1 MIAAAACALLAL
13 AQAPAP
19 AQAPVPPPPPDR
31 PAHGEGSNPDIDRRD
46 ASRAARED
54 ELVADL
60 VPGPISAE
68 AIRTMA
74 RELGAA
80 KGPSEAI
87 DALVTQYESQVAKE
101 HARAL
106 LQVRG
111 RLGAGYRAAV
121 ATGTLDPVPGPELT
135 ALLDA
140 SASWRRTLAAA
151 DDALLR
157 RIALMRTTD
166 ATRCAGILAYE
177 RAVERDDVPAW
188 DAGAALRLPDLLD
201 EARLD
206 ASERRRVE
214 DALERHWSAIAQA
227 IAARRAVIAE
237 ADLERARLRESW
249 GPAWQLTATEQQAD
263 ERLRQLDKVGARE
276 RATEAPLRDANR
288 AASAALLR
296 MLAPEAGDRVRDAAD
311 RTLWPW
317 LFEAER
323 SLADAV
329 ARVTALAGPSF
340 GDPLAAMLHE
350 LDVRLAATRRELGKR
365 ASRAEELGTIVAA
378 SEAGTP
384 AADLVPLLE
393 AQVRL
398 QELLLRRL
406 RLVADAAVRMQQACA
421 AEPRAKAILDE
432 RVDSA
437 RARARAIAWEMRGI
451 AGRLAELN
459 APLPDDLPMPEEPTP
474 AAPAP
479 R

>member
-13 AQAPAP
+13 AQAPGTAP
-19 AQAPVPPPPPDR
+19 APVPPPAPDR
-31 PAHGEGSNPDIDRRD
+31 PAHGEGSNPDVDRRD
-46 ASRAARED
+46 ASRAAREE
-54 ELVADL
+54 ELVSDL
-60 VPGPISAE
+60 VPRPISPE
-68 AIRTMA
+68 AIRAMA
-74 RELGAA
+74 LELGAA

-87 DALVTQYESQVAKE
+87 DALIAQYDSQAAKE
-101 HARAL
+101 HARAM

-121 ATGTLDPVPGPELT
+121 ATGTLDQVPGPELS
-135 ALLDA
+135 ALLEA
-140 SASWRRTLAAA
+140 SAAWRRTLAAA
-151 DDALLR
+151 DDSLLR

-166 ATRCAGILAYE
+166 ATRCAGVLAYE

-201 EARLD
+201 EARIAPD
-206 ASERRRVE
+206 ERRRIE
-214 DALERHWSAIAQA
+214 DALEKHWAAIAGA

-237 ADLERARLRESW
+237 ADLERARLQESW
-249 GPAWQLTATEQQAD
+249 GPAWQLTATEQLSD
-263 ERLRQLDKVGARE
+263 ERLRQLDKVSARE
-276 RATEAPLRDANR
+276 RATEVPLRDANR
-288 AASAALLR
+288 AAAAALLR
-296 MLAPEAGDRVRDAAD
+296 MLAPEAADRVRDAAD

-329 ARVTALAGPSF
+329 ARVTADAGAAY

-378 SEAGTP
+378 AESGAPASE
-384 AADLVPLLE
+384 LVPLLE

-398 QELLLRRL
+398 HELLLRRL
-406 RLVADAAVRMQQACA
+406 RLVTDAAVRMQQACA
-421 AEPRAKAILDE
+421 ADPRAKSLLDE

-437 RARARAIAWEMRGI
+437 RARSRAIAWEMRGI
-451 AGRLAELN
+451 ASRLAELN
-459 APLPDDLPMPEEPTP
+459 APIPEGVPIPEEPAPGVP
-474 AAPAP
+474 AG

>member
-13 AQAPAP
+13 AQAPSGAP
-19 AQAPVPPPPPDR
+19 AAVPPPAPDR
-31 PAHGEGSNPDIDRRD
+31 PLHGDGSNPDVDRRD
-46 ASRAARED
+46 ASRSAREE

-60 VPGPISAE
+60 VPEPFAPD
-68 AIRTMA
+68 AVRRMA

-80 KGPSEAI
+80 KGPSEAV
-87 DALVTQYESQVAKE
+87 DALIAQYDAQVAKG

-111 RLGAGYRAAV
+111 RLGAGYRATV

-135 ALLDA
+135 ALLGT
-140 SASWRRTLAAA
+140 SAEWRRSLAAA

-166 ATRCAGILAYE
+166 ATRCPGIIAYE

-188 DAGAALRLPDLLD
+188 DAGAALRLPDLVD

-206 ASERRRVE
+206 AAGRRRIE
-214 DALERHWSAIAQA
+214 DALERHWAAIAQA
-227 IAARRAVIAE
+227 IASRRAVIAE
-237 ADLERARLRESW
+237 ADLERARLQESW
-249 GPAWQLTATEQQAD
+249 GPAWQLTATEQASD
-263 ERLRQLDKVGARE
+263 ERLRQLDKVSARE
-276 RATEAPLRDANR
+276 RASEVPLRDANR
-288 AASAALLR
+288 AAAAALLR
-296 MLAPEAGDRVRDAAD
+296 LLAPEAADRVRDAAD

-323 SLADAV
+323 SLADA
-329 ARVTALAGPSF
+329 AERVSAAAGPAY

-378 SEAGTP
+378 AESGAP
-384 AADLVPLLE
+384 APELVPLLE

-421 AEPRAKAILDE
+421 ADPRAKAMLDE
-432 RVDSA
+432 RVDSV
-437 RARARAIAWEMRGI
+437 RARSRAVAWEMRGI
-451 AGRLAELN
+451 AARMAELN
-459 APLPDDLPMPEEPTP
+459 APLPEDVPMPDE
-474 AAPAP
+474 PAP
-479 R
+479 GTAQPR

>member
-13 AQAPAP
+13 AQAPGPAP
-19 AQAPVPPPPPDR
+19 APVPPPPPDR
-31 PAHGEGSNPDIDRRD
+31 PAHGEGSNPDVDRRD
-46 ASRAARED
+46 ASRAAREE

-60 VPGPISAE
+60 VPGPIAAE
-68 AIRTMA
+68 AIRAMA

-87 DALVTQYESQVAKE
+87 DALVAQYESQVAKE

-106 LQVRG
+106 QQVRG

-121 ATGTLDPVPGPELT
+121 ATGTLDAVPGPELT
-135 ALLDA
+135 ALLGT
-140 SASWRRTLAAA
+140 SAAWRRALSAA

-166 ATRCAGILAYE
+166 ATRCAGLLAYE

-201 EARLD
+201 EARIDD
-206 ASERRRVE
+206 AERRRIE
-214 DALERHWSAIAQA
+214 DALEKHWAAIAQA
-227 IAARRAVIAE
+227 ISARRAVIAE
-237 ADLERARLRESW
+237 ADLERARLQESW
-249 GPAWQLTATEQQAD
+249 GPAWQLTATERLSD
-263 ERLRQLDKVGARE
+263 ERLRQIDKVGARE

-288 AASAALLR
+288 AAAAALLR
-296 MLAPEAGDRVRDAAD
+296 MLAPEAADRVRDAAD

-329 ARVTALAGPSF
+329 ARVASLAGPSY
-340 GDPLAAMLHE
+340 GDPLSAMLHE

-378 SEAGTP
+378 SEAGAP

-406 RLVADAAVRMQQACA
+406 RLVTDAAVRMQQACA
-421 AEPRAKAILDE
+421 ADPRAKALLDE
-432 RVDSA
+432 RVESA
-437 RARARAIAWEMRGI
+437 RARSRAVAWEMRGI
-451 AGRLAELN
+451 ASRLAELD
-459 APLPDDLPMPEEPTP
+459 APVPEDVPMPEEPAP
-474 AAPAP
+474 GAPAP